1 MGASPSKVAPT
12 PPSSEPIIQE
22 CSGIGSFGVFLKA
35 NQLDEFLGKL
45 PESQAIQTKLR
56 EISSNKTI
64 GAKLFLNSPNA
75 FAQELAMLSNVKGI
89 KGDNFYFKK
98 GDHLDLTPTSFKFK
112 DVERG
117 VTRSKKEVKYIG
129 FLFMEVLT
137 SIEDY
142 IEGGKTLDFN
152 STYNALISEINALHG
167 NGIYHC
173 DIKPDNICV
182 DANGTA
188 CLVDYGV
195 SVGGPTD
202 LPPITT
208 PFITSPL
215 TFYLN
220 WVKATT
226 EETKT
231 AFATVITNL
240 DDRVIQSQQIPIQH
254 YLTGKGKRQL
264 VYQKFELDKEFDQE
278 FNFHA
283 FINDKGGDPIF
294 DVECS
299 QFYRMLALYTFWQNK
314 QKYLQLPLA
323 HKMKHNDYYALGISL
338 AELFSFPIPTISSSS
353 HELIQKINMAT
364 VVSQLSASDPL
375 FIYKTPHEDTFTKVT
390 NPADL
395 YPLLDKTIQDITDN
409 NTYDVGFWDDKQDI
423 IVKLVEPDVMVLTKR
438 LIGGG
443 KDKIKILKR
452 WRKVYNGKYIIYE
465 GNRLTIKQAQKL
477 EKKLATR
484 RR

>member
-1 MGASPSKVAPT
+1 LDAD
-12 PPSSEPIIQE
+12 
-22 CSGIGSFGVFLKA
+22 
-35 NQLDEFLGKL
+35 QLDKFLEKL
-45 PESQAIQTKLR
+45 LENQAIKPNTEEIQTKLR
-56 EISSNKTI
+56 EIKLQIQAISSNNTI

-75 FAQELAMLSNVKGI
+75 FKQELAMLSTVQKKLKLGN
-89 KGDNFYFKK
+89 NFYFK
-98 GDHLDLTPTSFKFK
+98 GNNELTITPTSFKFK

-117 VTRSKKEVKYIG
+117 VTRTKKNVNHIG

-142 IEGGKTLDFN
+142 IEGGKTLDFK
-152 STYNALISEINALHG
+152 STFDTLISEVNNLHKE
-167 NGIYHC
+167 GIYHC
-173 DIKPDNICV
+173 DIKPDNICI
-182 DANGTA
+182 DAANGTA

-195 SVGGPTD
+195 SVESKKLTD

-220 WVKATT
+220 WVKATS
-226 EETKT
+226 EEKNKAEQ

-240 DDRVIQSQQIPIQH
+240 DEKVIQSQQIPTQH
-254 YLTGKGKRQL
+254 YLTGKNKRQE
-264 VYQKFELDKEFDQE
+264 VYKTFLTSKEFDQE
-278 FNFHA
+278 EFDFHA

-299 QFYRMLALYTFWQNK
+299 QFYRMIALYAFWQNK
-314 QKYLQLPLA
+314 DKYYGLSLPD
-323 HKMKHNDYYALGISL
+323 KMKYNDYYALGISL
-338 AELFSFPIPTISSSS
+338 AELFSFPIPTPLTASTASPSKISY
-353 HELIQKINMAT
+353 EAIQTEEGK
-364 VVSQLSASDPL
+364 SL
-375 FIYKTPHEDTFTKVT
+375 FIYKTPGDVATFTKVT

-395 YPLLDKTIQDITDN
+395 YPLLDKTIEDITDKI
-409 NTYDVGFWDDKQDI
+409 YKADFWSNKQDI
-423 IVKLVEPDVMVLTKR
+423 IVKLVEPDVMVLKNT

-477 EKKLATR
+477 EKKLASR
-484 RR
+484 RV